1 MIMEPMAWVGAFMWW
16 LTDTLGTVMTVTGL
30 AGLLLLTGYGLV
42 SATEYLIDK
51 EDSHNEN
58 QD

>member
-1 MIMEPMAWVGAFMWW
+1 MEPMVWVSGFMWW
-16 LTDTLGTVMTVTGL
+16 LTNAIGTVMTVTGL

-51 EDSHNEN
+51 EDSHDEN

>member
-1 MIMEPMAWVGAFMWW
+1 MEPMAWVVSFMWW
-16 LTDTLGTVMTVTGL
+16 LTDIIGTLMTLTGL
-30 AGLLLLTGYGLV
+30 GGLLFFAGRGLV

-51 EDSHNEN
+51 EDPNED

>member
-1 MIMEPMAWVGAFMWW
+1 MEPMAWISDFMWW
-16 LTDTLGTVMTVTGL
+16 LCDTLGTVMTVTGL

-51 EDSHNEN
+51 EDLPHEN

>member
-1 MIMEPMAWVGAFMWW
+1 MESMAWVGAFMWW